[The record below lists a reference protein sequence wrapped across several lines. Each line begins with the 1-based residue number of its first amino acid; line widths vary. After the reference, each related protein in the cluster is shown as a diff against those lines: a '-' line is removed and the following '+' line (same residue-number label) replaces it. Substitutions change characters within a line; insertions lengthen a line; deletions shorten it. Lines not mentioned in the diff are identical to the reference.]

1 MIKRIRFATRK
12 SGVSPGQFAPR
23 WPDAM
28 EASASAPVD
37 ARPLR
42 IAVCTS
48 LPDVISDPVH
58 DGIGIEWFTDAEH
71 LDRFESWLAG
81 AGGDSVFASLDAA
94 IDVGAS
100 PVVVA
105 RQLVL
110 RGADWLE
117 NRWRSGGARL
127 KHMAIARRAAELS
140 PEEFSERWKSRA
152 GSLKSADTGHVVEIP
167 AKARRPR
174 LPAEPS
180 AGHARRGL
188 GLRRPQRGLLR
199 RARRPP
205 RPDRLVRT
213 EPRRPHRGGS
223 GERVMV
229 HRRSRGRASRVLVP
243 CPVPGW
249 RRGARDDSK
258 CSCT

>member
-1 MIKRIRFATRK
+1 
-12 SGVSPGQFAPR
+12 
-23 WPDAM
+23 M
-28 EASASAPVD
+28 EASASAP
-37 ARPLR
+37 ANAKPLR

-58 DGIGIEWFTDAEH
+58 DGIGIEWFADAEH

-81 AGGDSVFASLDAA
+81 VGGDSVLASLDVA

-140 PEEFSERWKSRA
+140 QEEFSERWQGRA
-152 GSLKSADTGHVVEIP
+152 GSLASVETGHVVEIP
-167 AKARRPR
+167 AKARGDAYLQNHP
-174 LPAEPS
+174 LATPGGDWAYDALNEVYFDEI
-180 AGHARRGL
+180 ADLRGRIAWFEQNL
-188 GLRRPQRGLLR
+188 GN
-199 RARRPP
+199 
-205 RPDRLVRT
+205 RT
-213 EPRRPHRGGS
+213 EEDLVSESWFIAAR
-223 GERVMV
+223 ED
-229 HRRSRGRASRVLVP
+229 VLLE
-243 CPVPGW
+243 
-249 RRGARDDSK
+249 S
-258 CSCT
+258 